1 MSHITR
7 PATSSEEQ
15 AVAPPQGLR
24 RQLRN
29 RHIQMIAL
37 GGAIG
42 TGLFY
47 GSADSISLAGP
58 SVLLAYVV
66 GGAVIFLVMRA
77 LGEMSVDHPVAG
89 AFSYYAYRNWSPRAG
104 FISGWNYWFNYVLVA
119 MAELSVV
126 GIYVA
131 YWFPA
136 VPAWLTAAFCIV
148 FITAVN
154 LIGVKAFGEFEFWF
168 ALIKVVAVLGM
179 IVLGVIVVLMG
190 VQADPGTPAPSFAHL
205 WDQGGFFPRGVGG
218 TIMALVVVM
227 FSFGGVELIGITA
240 GEADDPQRTVPRAIN
255 QVVYRILIFY
265 IGSLAVIMSVVP
277 WQQIDGQLSPFVQ
290 IFDSVGIAAAAH
302 ILNFVV
308 LTAALSVYN
317 SGLYSNGRMLY
328 ALAQQGNAPR
338 AFARLSARGTPVAGV
353 VASSAV
359 TVVAVVVVLLWPQF
373 AFQYLMSVALI
384 AGIINWIMIMV
395 TELKFRRRI
404 GPDAAAHLAFPLP
417 GGRIAAVGVIVF
429 LALVVVLMALSPGY
443 RTAVIV
449 GPVWLVV
456 LLVAYEFKERRAARH

>member
-1 MSHITR
+1 M
-7 PATSSEEQ
+7 TSSSEKLKRADTGSE
-15 AVAPPQGLR
+15 PGLQ

-190 VQADPGTPAPSFAHL
+190 VQPDAGVPAPSYAHL

-338 AFARLSARGTPVAGV
+338 VFARLSARGTPVAGV
-353 VASSAV
+353 V
-359 TVVAVVVVLLWPQF
+359 
-373 AFQYLMSVALI
+373 
-384 AGIINWIMIMV
+384 
-395 TELKFRRRI
+395 
-404 GPDAAAHLAFPLP
+404 AFPLP

-429 LALVVVLMALSPGY
+429 LAVVVVLMALSPGY

-456 LLVAYEFKERRAARH
+456 LNVAYEFTERRRVIRAAG